1 MITSKL
7 VTDTPAAEFLTS
19 PKTRYL
25 LSPFMEQER
34 SMAEAAALLEMKFPA
49 LHRRVRQMVKL
60 GLLEVSREETR
71 AGHRIKFYSATSPEF
86 IVPLEAT
93 PSTDLETFIGDGF
106 RGSATLLS
114 RGVVREMTA
123 RAPRWGFRIFWNDEV
138 GGVFQ
143 EATALSEAGTLLEPS
158 TLSRRSF
165 YGDCGLR
172 LMQDDAQAFGAEL
185 QTLYEKYLSLSQ
197 VDEEEP
203 YFFLFVGFT
212 PF

>member
-1 MITSKL
+1 
-7 VTDTPAAEFLTS
+7 
-19 PKTRYL
+19 
-25 LSPFMEQER
+25 
-34 SMAEAAALLEMKFPA
+34 MAEAAELLNMKLPA

-60 GLLEVSREETR
+60 GLLEISREETR
-71 AGHRIKFYSATSPEF
+71 TGHRIKFYGVTSPEF

-93 PSTDLETFIGDGF
+93 PSTDLETFIGDGL

-114 RGVVREMTA
+114 RGVVREMAA

-138 GGVFQ
+138 GGMFQ

-158 TLSRRSF
+158 TLTRRSF
-165 YGDCGLR
+165 YGDCGLHLTR
-172 LMQDDAQAFGAEL
+172 DDAQAFGAEL

-197 VDEEEP
+197 ADEEEP